1 MVKDNISL
9 SKAILFFFVCIS
21 LGEYINLFFFKII
34 KEEYIIIFSIIIM
47 IFYLYKKSY
56 KKYRNIFFSIGIILI
71 SIIINGTIVD
81 VSYDGQWYHM
91 LTPIMINK
99 GWNPIWDYNANLYSN
114 ISVNTI
120 WSIVYPKSLEIF
132 SSVFYMATGNI
143 LVGKFYNI
151 LLIVVNILLLKSF
164 LEEKIFSKVIL
175 YLFIFVIVFN
185 PVVSTQLWTYYVDG
199 TGYLLILVILNLSY
213 LKYTYSKINE
223 SYKFIDF
230 LIIALSAIAI
240 NIKFTMV
247 GYIPIILCGIGIM
260 FYINKKEKIY
270 LYFKTTILSL
280 LVGILIVGYNP
291 YVLNIM
297 EHGNIF
303 WPLKGENSVDIISAQ
318 GTKEFLEK
326 NRLEKLGISILSKSR
341 VDVSEPILKI
351 PGSVDV
357 KEITTIISV
366 PDTRIGGWGP
376 FFSLGIILSIIL
388 FVYMIYRKIYN
399 IYFFISIC
407 VLLISTIVNPECW
420 WARYVPQFYIIP
432 IIILLY
438 GEINKNFLGAK
449 IKKFLYFSLCIL
461 VLNSALVLIGNIPY
475 TVYRNYENYRFLIN
489 LKEYKNIE
497 IYFDDFYTVSESR
510 LKFFDLNYKKIDS
523 PNMNIDPMVL
533 PSTFNKVKIYILDK

>member
-1 MVKDNISL
+1 MVKDNILL
-9 SKAILFFFVCIS
+9 SKAILFFFICVTF
-21 LGEYINLFFFKII
+21 GEYINLFFYKII
-34 KEEYIIIFSIIIM
+34 KAEYIIIFSISIM

-71 SIIINGTIVD
+71 SIIINGFIVD
-81 VSYDGQWYHM
+81 ISYDGQAYHM
-91 LTPIMINK
+91 LTPVMINK

-114 ISVNTI
+114 ISANTL
-120 WSIVYPKSLEIF
+120 WCIVYPKSLEIF

-164 LEEKIFSKVIL
+164 LKEKISSKVIL

-185 PVVSTQLWTYYVDG
+185 PVVSAQLWTYYVDG
-199 TGYLLILVILNLSY
+199 TAYLLILVILNLSY
-213 LKYTYSKINE
+213 LKYTYFKINGN
-223 SYKFIDF
+223 YRFVDF
-230 LIIALSAIAI
+230 LIISLSAIAI

-247 GYIPIILCGIGIM
+247 GYIPIVLFGIGVM

-270 LYFKTTILSL
+270 LCFKTTILSL
-280 LVGILIVGYNP
+280 LLGVLIIGYNP
-291 YVLNIM
+291 YVLNTI

-303 WPLKGENSVDIISAQ
+303 WPLKGENSIDIIRQ
-318 GTKEFLEK
+318 HETKEFLEK
-326 NRLEKLGISILSKSR
+326 NRLEKLGISILAKSR
-341 VDVSEPILKI
+341 NDRNEPILKI
-351 PGSVDV
+351 PGSLDV
-357 KEITTIISV
+357 KEITTIIATV
-366 PDTRIGGWGP
+366 DTRIGGWGP

-388 FVYMIYRKIYN
+388 FVYMMYKKIYN

-407 VLLISTIVNPECW
+407 IILISTIVNPECW

-438 GEINKNFLGAK
+438 AEINKNYLGEK
-449 IKKFLYFSLCIL
+449 IKKFIYLGLCIL
-461 VLNSALVLIGNIPY
+461 VLNSSLILIGNFSY